1 MQFFRYSF
9 MLLCFA
15 SALVLFS
22 NVKFGMIKS
31 NFQTNVLQFVRAH
44 LSPQT
49 TANKTNPIA
58 NPYRLVVD
66 LSDRRV
72 YLYQNNKLLA
82 GYPVAVG
89 KKDWQT
95 PVGTFKVMEKKRNPG
110 WIQPLTGE
118 VIPAGPNNPLGDRWI
133 GFWSDGVHRI
143 GFHGTNKE
151 KSVGGAVSHGCLR
164 MRNNDI
170 RSIYTQVN
178 IGTTVIVKH

>member
-22 NVKFGMIKS
+22 NIKVGMI
-31 NFQTNVLQFVRAH
+31 NAN
-44 LSPQT
+44 LSRFFLPTPQT
-49 TANKTNPIA
+49 TATKSNPLA
-58 NPYRLVVD
+58 NSSQLVVD

-72 YLYQNNKLLA
+72 YFYQGKKLVR

-95 PVGTFKVMEKKRNPG
+95 PVGKFKVLEKKRHPS

-164 MRNNDI
+164 MRNDDI
-170 RSIYTQVN
+170 RHIYTQVN

>member
-1 MQFFRYSF
+1 MPFFRYSF

-15 SALVLFS
+15 SSLVLFS
-22 NVKFGMIKS
+22 NVKAGMIKVNLS
-31 NFQTNVLQFVRAH
+31 RFFQAQI
-44 LSPQT
+44 SPQT
-49 TANKTNPIA
+49 TATNSNTNA
-58 NPYRLVVD
+58 NSSQLVVD

-72 YLYQNNKLLA
+72 YLYQSQKLVA

-95 PVGTFKVMEKKRNPG
+95 PVGQFKVLEKKRHPA

-133 GFWSDGVHRI
+133 GFWSDGVHKI

-164 MRNNDI
+164 MRNDDI
-170 RSIYTQVN
+170 RNIYTQVN
-178 IGTTVIVKH
+178 MGTTVIVKH